1 MFGLLTKFFALSMPL
16 ALSGDTA
23 RNEET
28 TAAEKA
34 AREGKL
40 NEWQRRNPTL
50 GERLRRWMLTP
61 PAGTP
66 APGAG
71 GGGGDTG
78 GAVPFGPQ
86 LVPLP
91 GRRPGGFQPLQIFP
105 NIYAPS
111 AAPDVIGQ
119 QGSVDVNVRFANAPP
134 GMQADTQSSGNARAP
149 QPEVGYAFG
158 FERWGF
164 A

>member
-1 MFGLLTKFFALSMPL
+1 
-16 ALSGDTA
+16 
-23 RNEET
+23 
-28 TAAEKA
+28 
-34 AREGKL
+34 
-40 NEWQRRNPTL
+40 
-50 GERLRRWMLTP
+50 MLTP

-86 LVPLP
+86 LVPLS
-91 GRRPGGFQPLQIFP
+91 GQRPGGIQPLQIFP

-111 AAPDVIGQ
+111 AAPAPISQ
-119 QGSVDVNVRFANAPP
+119 QGSVDVNVSFANAPP
-134 GMQADTQSSGNARAP
+134 GMRVDTQTRGKVRAP